1 MIQKNMLL
9 IPILIKHISKNNI
22 KDEEIQSHI
31 LNEEI
36 LKEI

>member
-9 IPILIKHISKNNI
+9 IPILIKPISKNNI
-22 KDEEIQSHI
+22 KDEEIRNHI